1 MRSTRGF
8 VRWRERVVRQRRVSV
23 PDLVF
28 RIKKRRDADAM
39 LVLVREDGS
48 TTTSAIG
55 RPDGYG
61 PVHDLCHY
69 VIESTLGLSEGF
81 LGLVASGWE
90 IADFEVKGAVARLPV
105 QAFLAESAAGELS
118 RQAMMWQ
125 YSSAEDFVW
134 SLKTILRNGHQ
145 DEAIVP
151 EIDDATF
158 EAMRSRLLELRA
170 QWNEVP
176 LGGTL
181 ELRFHAPA
189 RPNESLPPRLPG
201 ADPRLPSRD
210 RRR

>member
-1 MRSTRGF
+1 MPRLS
-8 VRWRERVVRQRRVSV
+8 
-23 PDLVF
+23 F
-28 RIKKRRDADAM
+28 RIKKRRDADAL

-48 TTTSAIG
+48 TTTGKIG

-90 IADFEVKGAVARLPV
+90 ISDFEVKGTTHRLPV
-105 QAFLAESAAGELS
+105 EAFLAESAAGELS

-125 YSSAEDFVW
+125 YSTAADFVW
-134 SLKTILRNGHQ
+134 ALRSVLRNGKQ
-145 DEAIVP
+145 DERVVP
-151 EIDDATF
+151 EISDEQLD
-158 EAMRSRLLELRA
+158 AMRARLLELRA

-181 ELRFHAPA
+181 ELEFRSVIRSACP
-189 RPNESLPPRLPG
+189 RPS
-201 ADPRLPSRD
+201 
-210 RRR
+210 